1 MSRVNWAAKSSHEYV
16 GNYKLLQKAFTKN
29 KVQRY
34 VDVDKLIRGK
44 YQDNLEFCQWLKAF
58 FDMQNGGGAGMRE
71 DYDAVAVRA
80 KGKGGKMVGMN
91 KGGGAGNAGS
101 SRARAPVRSS
111 SSVSA
116 SSGRSGNNAPVVGK
130 ARIGSSA
137 SSSTT
142 SSSSAARPATTS
154 RSSPRKATTS
164 SSASTTTSTA
174 RSARPTRER
183 SAPTQKENNS
193 ATNLPTITR
202 KPTPTT
208 TTTTSSSSV
217 STAQVKKYQE
227 EITTLKSQT
236 TTLQTQVS
244 ELQVLST
251 ELEMSINTVESER
264 DFYFEKL
271 RGIEVMLQVYKE
283 KEESGEVVDGSGSG
297 GGEMKMVIDKIFK
310 VMYAAAEDNVVVD
323 DEGNVNHRHASFF
336 DHHSHASCHSFPS
349 IKLVGD
355 ITIDDSVIRSNVS
368 FGSIR
373 PHAQDEL
380 INDEDNDDDDDELLT
395 SGIVE
400 PVEAHVAVE
409 QVNNLV
415 QLSDDDDD
423 DDDELLTS
431 GIISP
436 VNEVLLTSDAVENVV
451 LSANQH
457 LQPDLDD
464 DDDDDDELLT
474 SGIVDS
480 GDEELEDDATNR
492 SAENARI
499 ISQLVGDNDD
509 DISDEDLLADDASQD
524 EY

>member
-1 MSRVNWAAKSSHEYV
+1 MHRS
-16 GNYKLLQKAFTKN
+16 
-29 KVQRY
+29 
-34 VDVDKLIRGK
+34 LIII
-44 YQDNLEFCQWLKAF
+44 L
-58 FDMQNGGGAGMRE
+58 
-71 DYDAVAVRA
+71 
-80 KGKGGKMVGMN
+80 
-91 KGGGAGNAGS
+91 
-101 SRARAPVRSS
+101 
-111 SSVSA
+111 
-116 SSGRSGNNAPVVGK
+116 
-130 ARIGSSA
+130 
-137 SSSTT
+137 
-142 SSSSAARPATTS
+142 
-154 RSSPRKATTS
+154 
-164 SSASTTTSTA
+164 
-174 RSARPTRER
+174 
-183 SAPTQKENNS
+183 
-193 ATNLPTITR
+193 
-202 KPTPTT
+202 
-208 TTTTSSSSV
+208 
-217 STAQVKKYQE
+217 
-227 EITTLKSQT
+227 
-236 TTLQTQVS
+236 
-244 ELQVLST
+244 
-251 ELEMSINTVESER
+251 
-264 DFYFEKL
+264 
-271 RGIEVMLQVYKE
+271 MLT
-283 KEESGEVVDGSGSG
+283 
-297 GGEMKMVIDKIFK
+297 
-310 VMYAAAEDNVVVD
+310 
-323 DEGNVNHRHASFF
+323 
-336 DHHSHASCHSFPS
+336 CHSFPS

-380 INDEDNDDDDDELLT
+380 INDEDDDDELLT

-400 PVEAHVAVE
+400 PVEAPVAVE

-436 VNEVLLTSDAVENVV
+436 VNEVLLTSDTVENVV

-464 DDDDDDELLT
+464 DDDELIT

>member
-1 MSRVNWAAKSSHEYV
+1 
-16 GNYKLLQKAFTKN
+16 
-29 KVQRY
+29 
-34 VDVDKLIRGK
+34 
-44 YQDNLEFCQWLKAF
+44 
-58 FDMQNGGGAGMRE
+58 
-71 DYDAVAVRA
+71 
-80 KGKGGKMVGMN
+80 
-91 KGGGAGNAGS
+91 
-101 SRARAPVRSS
+101 
-111 SSVSA
+111 
-116 SSGRSGNNAPVVGK
+116 
-130 ARIGSSA
+130 
-137 SSSTT
+137 
-142 SSSSAARPATTS
+142 
-154 RSSPRKATTS
+154 
-164 SSASTTTSTA
+164 
-174 RSARPTRER
+174 
-183 SAPTQKENNS
+183 
-193 ATNLPTITR
+193 
-202 KPTPTT
+202 
-208 TTTTSSSSV
+208 
-217 STAQVKKYQE
+217 
-227 EITTLKSQT
+227 
-236 TTLQTQVS
+236 
-244 ELQVLST
+244 
-251 ELEMSINTVESER
+251 MSINTVESER

-283 KEESGEVVDGSGSG
+283 KEESGEVVLPVDGSGN

-323 DEGNVNHRHASFF
+323 DEGN
-336 DHHSHASCHSFPS
+336 
-349 IKLVGD
+349 LVGD
-355 ITIDDSVIRSNVS
+355 ITIDDSVLRSNVS

-380 INDEDNDDDDDELLT
+380 INDEDDDDDDELLT

-400 PVEAHVAVE
+400 PAEAPVAVE

-423 DDDELLTS
+423 DDDDELLTF

-436 VNEVLLTSDAVENVV
+436 VNEVLLTSDAVENVA

-499 ISQLVGDNDD
+499 ISQLVGDDDD
-509 DISDEDLLADDASQD
+509 DISDADLLADDASQD